1 MKGHRRA
8 VPVGTRRY
16 AAGASLVLLL
26 AAAPVFAQAPAAA
39 PTSTP
44 VPAGA
49 GGAGD
54 LLVAPTRVV
63 LEGRTRSAEIT
74 LVNIG
79 RAAATYRVT
88 LLHLAMTE
96 AGELKEIEKP
106 EPGAPFA
113 DDLVR
118 FSPRQVTLA
127 PNASQIVRLQ
137 LRLPAD
143 LGAGEYRSHL
153 LFRAIPNE
161 DVAPERRIENKAET
175 KPGELSVQLIPIYG
189 VSIPLIVRHGASSAT
204 AGLTDLAFEPA
215 AGTEG
220 PALRCRLTRAG
231 NQSVYGNISVTFRP
245 GQGGAPRVVGAMNGV
260 AVYPPLAARS
270 VRIPLQAPPGV
281 SLSGGRLEVAFS
293 KPEEK
298 GERLADASVAVP

>member
-1 MKGHRRA
+1 MRGHRRA
-8 VPVGTRRY
+8 VPTAARLY
-16 AAGASLVLLL
+16 AAGAGLALFL
-26 AAAPVFAQAPAAA
+26 AAAPALAQAPAAT
-39 PTSTP
+39 PTP
-44 VPAGA
+44 VPPGT

-54 LLVAPTRVV
+54 LLVAPTRIV
-63 LEGRTRSAEIT
+63 LEARTRSAEIT

-79 RAAATYRVT
+79 REPATYRVT

-143 LGAGEYRSHL
+143 LPAGEYRSHL
-153 LFRAIPNE
+153 LFRAIPKE
-161 DVAPERRIENKAET
+161 DVAPERRIESKGEA

-189 VSIPLIVRHGASSAT
+189 VSIPLIVRHAPTSAT
-204 AGLTDLAFEPA
+204 AGLTDLALEPAPA
-215 AGTEG
+215 AGKEG

-231 NQSVYGNISVTFRP
+231 NQSVYGNITVTFRP
-245 GQGGAPRVVGAMNGV
+245 AQGAAHVVGTLNGV

-293 KPEEK
+293 KPEQN
-298 GERLADASVAVP
+298 GERLADASVAIP

>member
-1 MKGHRRA
+1 MRELRRA
-8 VPVGTRRY
+8 GSPCVRHLGAV
-16 AAGASLVLLL
+16 AGLALLL
-26 AAAPVFAQAPAAA
+26 AAAPAFAQAPAAT
-39 PTSTP
+39 PTP
-44 VPAGA
+44 IPAGT

-54 LLVAPTRVV
+54 LLVAPTRVT
-63 LEGRTRSAEIT
+63 LEGRVRSAEIT

-79 RAAATYRVT
+79 RETATYRVS

-143 LGAGEYRSHL
+143 LPAGEYRSHL
-153 LFRAIPNE
+153 LFRAVPRE
-161 DVAPERRIENKAET
+161 DVAPGRQIENKGEAR
-175 KPGELSVQLIPIYG
+175 PGEVSVQLIPVYG
-189 VSIPLIVRHGASSAT
+189 VSIPLIVRHGQTTAT
-204 AGLTDLAFEPA
+204 ASVVDLAFEPA
-215 AGTEG
+215 AGKEA
-220 PALRCRLTRAG
+220 PALRCRLTRTG

-245 GQGGAPRVVGAMNGV
+245 AKGNPQVVGTLNGI

-270 VRIPLQAPPGV
+270 VRIPLQPPPGL
-281 SLSGGRLEVAFS
+281 SLEDGRLEVVLS
-293 KPEEK
+293 KPEQG
-298 GERLADASVAVP
+298 GERLAEAAVAVP

>member
-1 MKGHRRA
+1 
-8 VPVGTRRY
+8 
-16 AAGASLVLLL
+16 
-26 AAAPVFAQAPAAA
+26 
-39 PTSTP
+39 
-44 VPAGA
+44 
-49 GGAGD
+49 
-54 LLVAPTRVV
+54 VAPTRVV

-79 RAAATYRVT
+79 REPATYRVT

-96 AGELKEIEKP
+96 AGELKEIEKA

-143 LGAGEYRSHL
+143 LPAAEYRSHL
-153 LFRAIPNE
+153 LFRAIPDEN
-161 DVAPERRIENKAET
+161 VAPGRRIESRAET

-189 VSIPLIVRHGASSAT
+189 VSIPLIVRHGSTAAT
-204 AGLTDLAFEPA
+204 AGLADLALEPA
-215 AGTEG
+215 AGNEG
-220 PALRCRLTRAG
+220 PTLRCRVTRAG
-231 NQSVYGNISVTFRP
+231 SESVYGNVSVTFRP
-245 GQGGAPRVVGAMNGV
+245 AQGGAPRVVGTMNGI

-270 VRIPLQAPPGV
+270 VRIPLQPPPGL
-281 SLSGGRLEVAFS
+281 SLSGGRLEAVLS
-293 KPEEK
+293 RPEEN
-298 GERLADASVAVP
+298 GERLAEASVAVP

>member
-8 VPVGTRRY
+8 VPVGGRGY
-16 AAGASLVLLL
+16 AACASLALLL
-26 AAAPVFAQAPAAA
+26 AGLSALAQEPA
-39 PTSTP
+39 PTPTP
-44 VPAGA
+44 APSGT

-79 RAAATYRVT
+79 TAPATYRVT

-106 EPGAPFA
+106 EAGAPFA

-137 LRLPAD
+137 LRLSAD
-143 LGAGEYRSHL
+143 LPAGEYRSHL
-153 LFRAIPNE
+153 LFRAIPGE
-161 DVAPERRIENKAET
+161 DVAPERKIESKKEM

-189 VSIPLIVRHGASSAT
+189 VSIPLIVRHGSTAAT

-215 AGTEG
+215 AGKEG

-231 NQSVYGNISVTFRP
+231 SQSIYGNASVTFRP
-245 GQGGAPRVVGAMNGV
+245 AQGGAPRVVGTMNGI

-270 VRIPLQAPPGV
+270 VRIPLQPPPGL

-293 KPEEK
+293 KPEEN
-298 GERLADASVAVP
+298 GERLADATVAVP

>member
-8 VPVGTRRY
+8 TPTVARRCT
-16 AAGASLVLLL
+16 AGAGLALLL
-26 AAAPVFAQAPAAA
+26 AASATLAQAPAAT
-39 PTSTP
+39 PTP
-44 VPAGA
+44 VPPGT

-54 LLVAPTRVV
+54 LLVAPTRVI
-63 LEGRTRSAEIT
+63 LEGRTRSAEVT
-74 LVNIG
+74 LVNVG
-79 RAAATYRVT
+79 REPATYRVT

-96 AGELKEIEKP
+96 TGELKEIEKP
-106 EPGAPFA
+106 DPGAPFA

-137 LRLPAD
+137 LRLPAE
-143 LGAGEYRSHL
+143 LSAGEYRSHL

-161 DVAPERRIENKAET
+161 DTAPERRIESKAET

-189 VSIPLIVRHGASSAT
+189 ISIPLIVRHGQTSAT
-204 AGLTDLAFEPA
+204 AGLTDLAFDPA
-215 AGTEG
+215 AGSEG

-245 GQGGAPRVVGAMNGV
+245 AQGGAPRVVGTMNGV

-270 VRIPLQAPPGV
+270 VQVPLQAPPGL